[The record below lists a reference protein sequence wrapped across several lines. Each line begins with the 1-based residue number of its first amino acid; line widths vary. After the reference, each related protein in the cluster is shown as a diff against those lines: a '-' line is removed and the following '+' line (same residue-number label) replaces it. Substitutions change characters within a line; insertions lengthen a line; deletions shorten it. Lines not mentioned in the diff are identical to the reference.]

1 MKGMGVPGEDVTV
14 VVLTMSPAACDLV
27 ATLED
32 TNVVTATLESRVRGR
47 ELIPGIGDLRKRYA
61 QGKTWQQQSQV
72 TTPTRQR
79 DGAACRGSNLMDYHN
94 VVLQA

>member
-61 QGKTWQQQSQV
+61 QGKIA
-72 TTPTRQR
+72 TTVASHHTNEAERWRCMPW
-79 DGAACRGSNLMDYHN
+79 L
-94 VVLQA
+94 

>member
-1 MKGMGVPGEDVTV
+1 MKAMGVPGEDVTV

-27 ATLED
+27 ATLDD

-61 QGKTWQQQSQV
+61 QGKTRSNNNSHKSPHQRGREMALHAV
-72 TTPTRQR
+72 TLT
-79 DGAACRGSNLMDYHN
+79 
-94 VVLQA
+94 